1 MEQLIRSSIQDSIQT
16 KQRLLDSPELL
27 SVLQK
32 TAEETIRVLKNGG
45 KVLLCGNGGSA
56 SDAQHLA
63 GEFVSRFRF
72 DRPALPAVALNCNA
86 SILTSIGNDYAYRL
100 IFQRQVEALGRPGDI
115 LWAFSSTGRSEN
127 ILLAMETARSAGI
140 ATAGF
145 LGGDGGDC
153 LAAADYP
160 LLVPSCDTPRVQ
172 ECHIMMGHILCDC
185 IEQALFGT

>member
-1 MEQLIRSSIQDSIQT
+1 MEQLIQSSIQDSIQV
-16 KQRLLDSPELL
+16 KQRLLASPELM
-27 SVLQK
+27 SILQK
-32 TAEETIRVLKNGG
+32 TAEESIRVLKQGG

-63 GEFVSRFRF
+63 GEFVSRLRF

-86 SILTSIGNDYAYRL
+86 SILTAIGNDYAYRL
-100 IFQRQVEALGRPGDI
+100 IFQRQVEALGKPGDI
-115 LWAFSSTGRSEN
+115 LWAFSSTGNSEN
-127 ILLAMETARSAGI
+127 ILLAMETARSLGI

-145 LGGDGGDC
+145 LGGTGGAC

-160 LLVPSCDTPRVQ
+160 LLVPSSDTPRVQ

-185 IEQALFGT
+185 IERSLFGA